1 MPGNTAPGGR
11 QPTRKPRDLMEKP
24 RHTEDSN
31 GFIAEDE
38 IDEVLG
44 RANPNPK
51 REGCPARDV
60 LIALSRRER
69 PIGDPSYEHLVRC
82 SPCYREVRTLQQRLR

>member
-1 MPGNTAPGGR
+1 MVRGTPEPKD
-11 QPTRKPRDLMEKP
+11 PMKEPHELPD
-24 RHTEDSN
+24 HH
-31 GFIAEDE
+31 GFIVEDE

-82 SPCYREVRTLQQRLR
+82 SPCYREVRALQQKRIR